1 MSGSDPLLAEPN
13 LADCDGHPHDHDGQ
27 TGHGHQYQINR
38 GSGHDAGQQ
47 CQQTADHAQAK
58 RGHRHSPAI
67 GFGDVVWDHVF
78 VRQGPQHACGGVQP
92 GVRSRKN
99 RGEHNE
105 VHHVAG
111 ERQTNG
117 VEHQHEGAFVHT
129 GVLPRNQRSH
139 DHDGTDE
146 EDDET
151 EQGGVARLRD
161 GFLSGSLVS
170 PAVTPISSVPE
181 KAKFTVSM
189 VVNTGIHPLGNIRP
203 SRSSRIAAHGH
214 TLESAARRTP
224 RNRL

>member
-161 GFLSGSLVS
+161 GFVRIFGLAGRYADQLGAGEGEVHRQHGGEHRH
-170 PAVTPISSVPE
+170 PPVGEQSVLHE
-181 KAKFTVSM
+181 V
-189 VVNTGIHPLGNIRP
+189 
-203 SRSSRIAAHGH
+203 
-214 TLESAARRTP
+214 LE
-224 RNRL
+224 